1 VKAKVIREEWS
12 AEELDVRL
20 EEERQR
26 LFNLLV
32 QRQAQQLEN
41 TEEVKR
47 AARDIARILTVAN
60 ERKRRNLAELGAA
73 ELRERIAEVRAR
85 IAEAARLSKQ
95 RASRVTKGR
104 VKALKR
110 EMGGL
115 KALLKAK
122 EKGLADG

>member
-1 VKAKVIREEWS
+1 MKAKVIREEWS

-32 QRQAQQLEN
+32 QRQAQELEN

-60 ERKRRNLAELGAA
+60 ERKSRVIHELGPG
-73 ELRERIAEVRAR
+73 ELKERIAELRAR
-85 IAEAARLSKQ
+85 IAEAVRLAKD
-95 RASRVTKGR
+95 RGSRVTKGR

-115 KALLKAK
+115 KGLLKAK